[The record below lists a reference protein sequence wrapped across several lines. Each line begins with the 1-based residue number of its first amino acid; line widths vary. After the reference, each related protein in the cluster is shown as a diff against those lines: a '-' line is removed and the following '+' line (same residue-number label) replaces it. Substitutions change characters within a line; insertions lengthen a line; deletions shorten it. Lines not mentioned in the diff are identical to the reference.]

1 MDREMVGK
9 DPKGTWCH
17 WLQGRTM
24 PLTVSRRSEHRRSCE
39 RAFNVKQNASSTSWT
54 TDKRT
59 DGLSFAYNEPMVALT
74 ARGRGTSYKSPGTKK
89 SHCLGGLIRDID
101 TSTLEVYINYES
113 ETREDESLLSV
124 LLLLMLL
131 VVVIVAVVLV
141 LVAVA
146 IVVVMITM
154 VANSDGDGAD
164 VRQKRESLIKYHT
177 TYYGMRSEPCR
188 LPFLA
193 SKRQGQ
199 NSMLKSS
206 NESNPR
212 EGLYDLGQA
221 NHRQPSRIRR
231 EGKGNVY
238 SLRLHNLLSSWLA
251 NSYLHHLLHHIHH
264 DTPRIKS
271 P

>member
-1 MDREMVGK
+1 MVGK

-74 ARGRGTSYKSPGTKK
+74 ARGRGTSYKSPGTREPGTRQEKPMSMTTRAK
-89 SHCLGGLIRDID
+89 RER
-101 TSTLEVYINYES
+101 TSRCFGVAVTDVVS
-113 ETREDESLLSV
+113 
-124 LLLLMLL
+124 
-131 VVVIVAVVLV
+131 VVVVVVVVAVVLV
-141 LVAVA
+141 VVVVVV
-146 IVVVMITM
+146 VVVMITM
-154 VANSDGDGAD
+154 VANSDGAD
-164 VRQKRESLIKYHT
+164 VGQKRESLIKYHT

-188 LPFLA
+188 LPLLA

-221 NHRQPSRIRR
+221 NYRQPSRIRR

-238 SLRLHNLLSSWLA
+238 SLRLHNLLSPRLA
-251 NSYLHHLLHHIHH
+251 NSYLYHLLHHIHH
-264 DTPRIKS
+264 DTSRIKS